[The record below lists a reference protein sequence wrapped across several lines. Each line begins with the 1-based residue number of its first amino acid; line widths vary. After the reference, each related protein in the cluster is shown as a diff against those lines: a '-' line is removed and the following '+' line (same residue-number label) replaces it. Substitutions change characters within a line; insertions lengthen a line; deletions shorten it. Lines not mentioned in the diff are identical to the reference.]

1 MQTVKPSRIQ
11 ILTDQE
17 IHELYSRPV
26 FNQSEREEYFSVDPR
41 IEKVLST
48 LGKVE
53 TRIYLL
59 LLIGYFRA
67 KPVVPKFRL
76 RDVKQDVDYLYA
88 TYFPNRKPK
97 YPLIAKSTR
106 ATLILKMYEILGFT
120 RLSKVDEKSLL
131 ERLQDVA
138 TICTYPK
145 YIFDECLAF
154 FGQKRIGLAGY
165 STLQTM
171 ITSVLAN
178 ERQRTE
184 SILSSSMSDTT
195 RMQLKKILH
204 TKGRLNQLSA
214 QKGSAKD
221 FTPSELMREIETH
234 STIKSVYQEIKGLI
248 NKLGLSQGNLTYYAS
263 IIRHQ
268 SLYKI
273 RRFPEWQGMLYIVCY
288 LFFRYQETND
298 KLVTAFQYVTRKQ
311 RESASAAAKQRI
323 ADELEVV
330 RDKLTHAGHLL
341 GLFVDDSVSDQT
353 QFGDIRQNAFEK
365 LSKDEIQLISQHLN
379 KENFDKRQYEW
390 QHIDSQYRKISNSIR
405 PLFLAIDIE
414 CEPGQT
420 LLSTQLQIAKSELQK
435 EKHLC
440 TADQRLLLKQDKDYI
455 VDKEGVNYRRFEYYL
470 YQKVSRML
478 DSNHIF
484 VNESA
489 KNKRLE
495 DDLIPITE
503 WKKNENL
510 VVNTGLDKLIAPIEQ
525 TLATLTKSVRHKMAQ
540 VSRNIND
547 GANDFVIHQPRTN
560 QLTWKLANKRWKDD
574 LDNPIY
580 NQLQHMGI
588 IEIMDYVNQR
598 TGYLDAFKSIG
609 TKKLGS
615 KAREEDLL
623 ACIFGNGSNYGLH
636 HMSSI
641 SDRAIGVLRAVNDGY
656 IRPETT
662 SDANDVI
669 SDALA
674 KLPIFKHYTINESAP
689 FGSIDGQKHACRI
702 NTFKARFSAKYFRKG
717 KGVSALTLVS
727 NHVPVNTKIIS
738 ANEYEGHHAFDLLY
752 NNSSDIQP
760 KALATDTHGV
770 NNVNFAILD
779 LFGYQFAPRYAKFKY
794 VFHDLFEIEHGE
806 TVSLKLRRP
815 FNTSLIKR
823 EWENIQR
830 IICSLSRKTTTQST
844 IITKLSN
851 GKQNSRTLAAL
862 REYDRIIKCLYIL
875 DYVDDKVL
883 RQFVQQAL
891 NRGEAYH
898 QLRRAIAS
906 INGNQFRGGNDY
918 QIDQWNDCARIIAN
932 CIIYYNSALLSNLIE
947 KFEQEGN
954 QEVVNLIAS
963 LSPVAWRHIQ
973 LAGNYTFG
981 IQKDNIVL
989 EKLLENLEPWREDN
1003 MVELVA

>member
-1 MQTVKPSRIQ
+1 MKTVKPSRIQ
-11 ILTDQE
+11 ILTEQE
-17 IHELYSRPV
+17 VHELYSRPV
-26 FNQSEREEYFSVDPR
+26 FNQTEREEYFSVEPH
-41 IEKVLST
+41 IERVLST
-48 LGKVE
+48 LAKVE

-67 KPVVPKFRL
+67 KPVVPQFRL

-106 ATLILKMYEILGFT
+106 ATLILKMYEIIGFT
-120 RLSKVDEKSLL
+120 RFSKEDEKQLQK
-131 ERLQDVA
+131 RLQDVA

-154 FGQKRIGLAGY
+154 FGQKRIGLSGY
-165 STLQTM
+165 STLQNL
-171 ITSVLAN
+171 ITAVLTN
-178 ERQRTE
+178 ERKRTE
-184 SILSSSMSDTT
+184 SIISSSMSDTT
-195 RMQLKKILH
+195 RGQLKKILY

-221 FTPSELMREIETH
+221 FTPKELAREIQTH
-234 STIKSVYQEIKGLI
+234 NTIKGVYQEIKSLI
-248 NKLGLSQGNLTYYAS
+248 SELGLSQGNLTYYAS
-263 IIRHQ
+263 IIQHQ

-273 RRFPEWQGMLYIVCY
+273 RRFPKWQGMLYIMCY

-298 KLVTAFQYVTRKQ
+298 KLVTAFQYVARKQ
-311 RESASAAAKQRI
+311 REAASIAAKQRI
-323 ADELEVV
+323 ADELEVI
-330 RDKLTHAGHLL
+330 RDKLNHAGHLL

-353 QFGDIRQNAFEK
+353 QFGDIRKNAFEM

-379 KENFDKRQYEW
+379 KENFDKREYEW
-390 QHIDSQYRKISNSIR
+390 QYIDSQYRKISNSIR

-414 CEPGQT
+414 CEPSQA
-420 LLSTQLQIAKSELQK
+420 LLSEQLQIAKSELQK
-435 EKHLC
+435 DKHLC
-440 TADQRLLLKQDKDYI
+440 SADQRLFLKQEKSYLI
-455 VDKEGVNYRRFEYYL
+455 DKEGVNYRRFEYYL

-495 DDLIPITE
+495 DDLIPMTE
-503 WKKNENL
+503 WKQNSNL
-510 VVNTGLDKLIAPIEQ
+510 VINTGLEKLNTPIEQ

-588 IEIMDYVNQR
+588 IEIMDYVNQK
-598 TGYLDAFKSIG
+598 TGYLDAFK
-609 TKKLGS
+609 
-615 KAREEDLL
+615 
-623 ACIFGNGSNYGLH
+623 NYGLH

-674 KLPIFKHYTINESAP
+674 KLPIFKHYTINESTP

-779 LFGYQFAPRYAKFKY
+779 LFGYQFAPRYAKFKH

-806 TVSLKLRRP
+806 SLFLKLRRP

-862 REYDRIIKCLYIL
+862 REYDRIIKCLYVL

-947 KFEQEGN
+947 KFEQEN
-954 QEVVNLIAS
+954 NLEVVNLIAG

-981 IQKDNIVL
+981 IKKDNIVL
-989 EKLLENLEPWREDN
+989 EKLLENLEPWAEDF
-1003 MVELVA
+1003 MIEQAV

>member
-48 LGKVE
+48 LSKVE

-171 ITSVLAN
+171 ITSVLAS

-248 NKLGLSQGNLTYYAS
+248 NELGLSQGNLTYYAS

-420 LLSTQLQIAKSELQK
+420 LLSTQLQIAKS
-435 EKHLC
+435 
-440 TADQRLLLKQDKDYI
+440 
-455 VDKEGVNYRRFEYYL
+455 
-470 YQKVSRML
+470 
-478 DSNHIF
+478 
-484 VNESA
+484 
-489 KNKRLE
+489 
-495 DDLIPITE
+495 
-503 WKKNENL
+503 
-510 VVNTGLDKLIAPIEQ
+510 
-525 TLATLTKSVRHKMAQ
+525 VRHKMAQ
-540 VSRNIND
+540 VSRNINN

-674 KLPIFKHYTINESAP
+674 KLPIFKHYTINESTP

-806 TVSLKLRRP
+806 AVSLKLRRP

-954 QEVVNLIAS
+954 QEVVNLIAG

-989 EKLLENLEPWREDN
+989 EKLLENLEPWREDS